1 MPDARITIEGRVA
14 GDVRYGNV
22 NGQDVANLRVLA
34 GRSKKNDNG
43 EWENLSTTAYDVAF
57 WGEHSHLIS
66 ALAPARG
73 DGVEITGSITKLE
86 AYNGQNGESLSA
98 NVSGAGIKVFPKQ
111 QQSGG
116 FSGQQS
122 GGNFGGQQSQQSQQG
137 GGWGQNPQQG
147 QTDAWAGQGQQ
158 GGNDEPPF

>member
-22 NGQDVANLRVLA
+22 NGKDVANLRILA

-43 EWENLSTTAYDVAF
+43 EWENLSTTAYDCAF
-57 WGEHSHLIS
+57 WAEHSHLVN
-66 ALAPARG
+66 ALNPQRG
-73 DGVEITGSITKLE
+73 DSVEVVGAITKLE

-98 NVSGAGIKVFPKQ
+98 KVTGAGIKVFPKQ

-116 FSGQQS
+116 
-122 GGNFGGQQSQQSQQG
+122 GNFGGQQSQQGGGWGNQQPSS
-137 GGWGQNPQQG
+137 GWGQNPQQG
-147 QTDAWAGQGQQ
+147 QQ
-158 GGNDEPPF
+158 GGTDEPPF

>member
-22 NGQDVANLRVLA
+22 NGKDVANLRILA

-43 EWENLSTTAYDVAF
+43 EWENLSTTAYDCAF
-57 WGEHSHLIS
+57 WAEHSHLVN
-66 ALAPARG
+66 ALNPQRG
-73 DGVEITGSITKLE
+73 DSVEVVGAITKLE

-98 NVSGAGIKVFPKQ
+98 KVTGAGIKVFPKQ

-116 FSGQQS
+116 FQQGGFTGQQ
-122 GGNFGGQQSQQSQQG
+122 QQSQQG
-137 GGWGQNPQQG
+137 GWGHNSQK
-147 QTDAWAGQGQQ
+147 GQQ
-158 GGNDEPPF
+158 GGTDEPPF

>member
-22 NGQDVANLRVLA
+22 NGQDVANLRILA
-34 GRSKKNDNG
+34 GRSKKSDNG

-66 ALAPARG
+66 ALAPSRG
-73 DGVEITGSITKLE
+73 DGVEVTGSITKLE

-98 NVSGAGIKVFPKQ
+98 KVSGAGIKVFPKQ

-122 GGNFGGQQSQQSQQG
+122 GGFQQSQQSQQG

-147 QTDAWAGQGQQ
+147 QQDAWAGQG
-158 GGNDEPPF
+158 GAGNGSKAPF

>member
-22 NGQDVANLRVLA
+22 NGQDVANLRILA

-43 EWENLSTTAYDVAF
+43 EWENLSTTAYDCAF
-57 WGEHSHLIS
+57 WAEHSHLVN
-66 ALAPARG
+66 ALAPAKG
-73 DGVEITGSITKLE
+73 DSVEITGAITKLE
-86 AYNGQNGESLSA
+86 SYSGQNGESLSA
-98 NVSGAGIKVFPKQ
+98 KVTGSGIKVFPKQ

-116 FSGQQS
+116 S
-122 GGNFGGQQSQQSQQG
+122 FGGQQAQQG

-147 QTDAWAGQGQQ
+147 QQPSSPAWGSQ
-158 GGNDEPPF
+158 GGVGDEPPFN